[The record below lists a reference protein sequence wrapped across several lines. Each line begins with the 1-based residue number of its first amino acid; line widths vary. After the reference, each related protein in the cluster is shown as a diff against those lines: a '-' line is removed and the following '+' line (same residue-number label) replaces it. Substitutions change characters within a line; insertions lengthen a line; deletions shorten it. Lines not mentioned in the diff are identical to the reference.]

1 MHEWVNLTTR
11 IGESIQNPQTDQL
24 RAALDELFASKDE
37 EHPDSWVECGS
48 EQGPLYSLTFFYSG
62 RGIYTQYSDA
72 DMTEELENREIKV
85 SGPAEALQLWEYLIS
100 GLHEK
105 L

>member
-1 MHEWVNLTTR
+1 MHEWINLTTR
-11 IGESIQNPQTDQL
+11 IGESIQNPRADQL
-24 RAALDELFASKDE
+24 RAALEELFASKDE

-62 RGIYTQYSDA
+62 RGIYTKYSDA
-72 DMTEELENREIKV
+72 DMTEELETRELKV
-85 SGPAEALQLWEYLIS
+85 SGPAEALQYWEYLIS
-100 GLHEK
+100 GRYEK